1 MAFNFT
7 VIPEDKILPLW
18 RKQNNISV
26 GELANPCFKKME
38 NSENCRLVTFAAD
51 AKLVEQI
58 ENLGGVT
65 YLGFSK
71 VKVHTKTVNA

>member
-1 MAFNFT
+1 MISNIT

-18 RKQNNISV
+18 RKQNNISA
-26 GELANPCFKKME
+26 GELANPWFEKME
-38 NSENCRLVTFAAD
+38 NSENCRLLSFAAD
-51 AKLVEQI
+51 AKLMEQI

-71 VKVHTKTVNA
+71 VKVHTRTINA